1 MKKKYLLAA
10 SPLVLSII
18 CLMIS
23 RMVGSSVGPDGILH
37 EPAFFLIP
45 LSYLFLF
52 CSIVAFLFIG
62 LGSVL
67 NNRKKIS

>member
-10 SPLVLSII
+10 SPLLLSVIS
-18 CLMIS
+18 LMIS

-52 CSIVAFLFIG
+52 CSIIAILFAG
-62 LGSVL
+62 LSSVL
-67 NNRKKIS
+67 HKRNEIS

>member
-10 SPLVLSII
+10 SPLLLSII
-18 CLMIS
+18 SLMIS
-23 RMVGSSVGPDGILH
+23 RMVGSSVGSDGILH

-45 LSYLFLF
+45 LSYLFFF
-52 CSIVAFLFIG
+52 CSIVAFLFVG

>member
-10 SPLVLSII
+10 SPLLLSII
-18 CLMIS
+18 SLMIS

-37 EPAFFLIP
+37 EPFFFLIP
-45 LSYLFLF
+45 LSYLFFL
-52 CSIVAFLFIG
+52 CSIVAFLFVG
-62 LGSVL
+62 LGSVV

>member
-10 SPLVLSII
+10 SPLLLSII
-18 CLMIS
+18 SLMIS

-45 LSYLFLF
+45 LSYLFF
-52 CSIVAFLFIG
+52 SA
-62 LGSVL
+62 VL
-67 NNRKKIS
+67 

>member
-10 SPLVLSII
+10 SPLLLSII
-18 CLMIS
+18 SLMIS

-52 CSIVAFLFIG
+52 CSIIAFLFLG
-62 LGSVL
+62 FGSVL
-67 NNRKKIS
+67 HKRKKIS

>member
-10 SPLVLSII
+10 SPLLLSII
-18 CLMIS
+18 SLMIS

-45 LSYLFLF
+45 LSYLFFLQY
-52 CSIVAFLFIG
+52 CSISIRRSRV
-62 LGSVL
+62 SPQ
-67 NNRKKIS
+67 

>member
-52 CSIVAFLFIG
+52 CSIVAFLFVG

>member
-1 MKKKYLLAA
+1 MKKKYLIAA
-10 SPLVLSII
+10 SPLLLSII
-18 CLMIS
+18 SLMIS

>member
-1 MKKKYLLAA
+1 LKKKYLLAA
-10 SPLVLSII
+10 SPLLLSII
-18 CLMIS
+18 SLMIS

-52 CSIVAFLFIG
+52 CSIIAFLFVG
-62 LGSVL
+62 LSSVL
-67 NNRKKIS
+67 HNRNKIS

>member
-10 SPLVLSII
+10 SPLLLSII
-18 CLMIS
+18 SLMIS

-45 LSYLFLF
+45 LSYLFFL
-52 CSIVAFLFIG
+52 CSIVTFLFVG
-62 LGSVL
+62 LGSVV

>member
-10 SPLVLSII
+10 SPLLLSII
-18 CLMIS
+18 SLMIS
-23 RMVGSSVGPDGILH
+23 RMVDSSVGPDGILH

-45 LSYLFLF
+45 LSYLFFF
-52 CSIVAFLFIG
+52 CSIVAFLFVG